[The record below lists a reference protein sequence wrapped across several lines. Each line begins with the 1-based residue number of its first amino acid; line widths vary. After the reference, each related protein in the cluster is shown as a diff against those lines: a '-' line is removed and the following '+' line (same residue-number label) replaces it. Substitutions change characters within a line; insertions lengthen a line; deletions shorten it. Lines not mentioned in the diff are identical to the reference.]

1 MLSSSLESLESE
13 GTTIAA
19 EYFRVGHNSI
29 RIVSIMVQSLIQ
41 RIRENKLDALYLFI
55 NESLRDRN
63 EFDVFFHNLM
73 VVLPNNWSINR
84 VEIGHEFLSRTVVAD
99 QEQAAEVQE
108 NNNDENDDGVQLSNN
123 DNNNSFESKQD
134 LLFRWVCSLESLR
147 SLIISDG
154 YIPRKDNGFVDT
166 KALLRHL
173 PLANNLQYLDIQRLK
188 LRITGEI
195 IENNDAELLAES
207 LDSLRDSLEDLRL
220 TAISICDTTRT
231 TIQET
236 STASEGQESSRDHST
251 PENQER
257 RYPLDATIR
266 VCGEMANLQLLAIS
280 CASGYECHSDNGE
293 DQQQQQQQVDGRD
306 NHDDTIGNVEDDIE
320 GSSSPSSNNK
330 LLSSAVKKRC
340 FISRQILLQ
349 LCRSSS
355 TLQELALR
363 NMLIDDDT
371 CKTIAKAFD
380 PPGKHKIG
388 RTYLSSSSSSLSLL
402 CSDSEH
408 DNDNEL
414 EDDDTSIIDNTHN
427 HSPSFWT
434 SLDLRQNPSIGTKGY
449 EAILS
454 SLERNYDL
462 WCSLMV
468 DNDSF
473 QSRFNALIELNQANR
488 GALVR
493 SPTPEKLAI
502 FLDRLKDDPTALWY
516 FLTIHR
522 DSILHPLIRYLKFK
536 NAIKE
541 KRILRAG
548 KTRTIEGNCS
558 QLREQQQHQLQV
570 QEENKQS
577 GEKRSAEVAMLLP
590 VAFQSE
596 NMNGAAHFPTQT
608 NAKDTNPNMYEKVD
622 GQSQRPNVK
631 RTRHS
636 TEAIDESR

>member
-1 MLSSSLESLESE
+1 
-13 GTTIAA
+13 
-19 EYFRVGHNSI
+19 
-29 RIVSIMVQSLIQ
+29 MVQSLIQ

-63 EFDVFFHNLM
+63 EFDVFFQNLM

-99 QEQAAEVQE
+99 QQQADQVQGNNDNQNNADEISSNE
-108 NNNDENDDGVQLSNN
+108 NNNSN
-123 DNNNSFESKQD
+123 ESKQD
-134 LLFRWVCSLESLR
+134 QLFRWVCSLESLR

-154 YIPRKDNGFVDT
+154 YIPRKDHGFVDT
-166 KALLRHL
+166 KALLRNL
-173 PLANNLQYLDIQRLK
+173 PRANNLQYLDIQRLK
-188 LRITGEI
+188 LRITGDS
-195 IENNDAELLAES
+195 IESNDAELLAES

-220 TAISICDTTRT
+220 TAISMCDTTRT

-236 STASEGQESSRDHST
+236 NTAMEEQQSSGYSRSQCT
-251 PENQER
+251 LEQQQR

-280 CASGYECHSDNGE
+280 CASGGCNSDNGE
-293 DQQQQQQQVDGRD
+293 DQQQLDGG
-306 NHDDTIGNVEDDIE
+306 GNRDDIIRE
-320 GSSSPSSNNK
+320 AESDTDGNSNPSSNNK
-330 LLSSAVKKRC
+330 SLSLSSATTSC
-340 FISRQILLQ
+340 LISREVLLQ

-363 NMLIDDDT
+363 SMRIDDDT

-380 PPGKHKIG
+380 PPGNNKNASM
-388 RTYLSSSSSSLSLL
+388 YLPSSSSSLLL
-402 CSDSEH
+402 PCSNSEQ
-408 DNDNEL
+408 DNDGEL
-414 EDDDTSIIDNTHN
+414 ENHDIDMNDNANH

-434 SLDLRQNPSIGTKGY
+434 SLDLRQNPSIGTIGY

-493 SPTPEKLAI
+493 SPTPEKLAV

-522 DSILHPLIRYLKFK
+522 DSILHPLSRYLKWK
-536 NAIKE
+536 NSINE
-541 KRILRAG
+541 KNRVNAETTKTIAG
-548 KTRTIEGNCS
+548 NRGHG
-558 QLREQQQHQLQV
+558 REQQQQQQKQQKHLLQG
-570 QEENKQS
+570 QEQKQ
-577 GEKRSAEVAMLLP
+577 EFCQKRSAAAALSLP
-590 VAFQSE
+590 SLFQPTALKGATASST
-596 NMNGAAHFPTQT
+596 NGDGITA
-608 NAKDTNPNMYEKVD
+608 NDTRPNLNDEAD
-622 GQSQRPNVK
+622 GQSQQPNIKRPRQV
-631 RTRHS
+631 
-636 TEAIDESR
+636 TETI